1 MAHEHFFDAA
11 ELGKTSQNT
20 QYAVYNRNRQEL
32 VYRRGTCSC
41 GALSLSFW
49 YSDYDQ
55 AELLLNEA
63 LTYYPDNEILTI
75 IKKDSVIEFTDTMQ
89 QRD

>member
-1 MAHEHFFDAA
+1 MAKLNFFDAA
-11 ELGKTSQNT
+11 EFGKISQNT

-41 GALSLSFW
+41 GTPTFW
-49 YSDYDQ
+49 YSSYNQ
-55 AELLLNEA
+55 AESLLNEA
-63 LTYYPDNEILTI
+63 LKYYPDNEILTI
-75 IKKDSVIEFTDTMQ
+75 IKRDSVITFTDTMP

>member
-1 MAHEHFFDAA
+1 MAKFTFFDAGF
-11 ELGKTSQNT
+11 EFDKTSLNT

-41 GALSLSFW
+41 GAPSFW
-49 YSDYDQ
+49 YSSYDQ
-55 AELLLNEA
+55 AERLLNEA
-63 LTYYPDNEILTI
+63 LKYYHDNEILTI
-75 IKKDSVIEFTDTMQ
+75 IKKDSVIAFTDTMP

>member
-1 MAHEHFFDAA
+1 MAHAHFFDAA
-11 ELGKTSQNT
+11 KFGKTSQNT

-49 YSDYDQ
+49 HSDYDQ
-55 AELLLNEA
+55 AERLLNEA

-75 IKKDSVIEFTDTMQ
+75 IKKDSVIAFTDTMP

>member
-1 MAHEHFFDAA
+1 MHTFLTQQNLAKLHRIH
-11 ELGKTSQNT
+11 NT
-20 QYAVYNRNRQEL
+20 QSIIEIDKNWY

-49 YSDYDQ
+49 HSDYDQ
-55 AELLLNEA
+55 AEHLLNEA

-75 IKKDSVIEFTDTMQ
+75 IKKDSVIAFTDTMP

>member
-1 MAHEHFFDAA
+1 MAKFNFFDAA
-11 ELGKTSQNT
+11 EFDKISQNT

-32 VYRRGTCSC
+32 LYGSGICSC
-41 GALSLSFW
+41 GAPSYW
-49 YSDYDQ
+49 YSSYDQ

-63 LTYYPDNEILTI
+63 LKYYPDNEILTI
-75 IKKDSVIEFTDTMQ
+75 IKKDSVIAFTDTMP